1 MKLNF
6 LIACICTLFS
16 MVAFADNEKEI
27 KVGDPSPDFQYENRD
42 GKVYSLKDFRGKY
55 VLIDVWATYCSPC
68 KKEIPFLEKI
78 QEKFKNK
85 NIVFVG
91 IATDGVKAEWI
102 KFLDQNKLKGIQ
114 LIMDR
119 KWISFMHRYQ
129 VSTIP
134 RYILLD
140 KEGKIVNM
148 NMPLP
153 SDPEFVKILKSLK
166 GL

>member
-91 IATDGVKAEWI
+91 IATDGVKEEWI
-102 KFLDQNKLKGIQ
+102 KFLDQNKL
-114 LIMDR
+114 
-119 KWISFMHRYQ
+119 
-129 VSTIP
+129 T
-134 RYILLD
+134 
-140 KEGKIVNM
+140 
-148 NMPLP
+148 
-153 SDPEFVKILKSLK
+153 
-166 GL
+166 

>member
-1 MKLNF
+1 
-6 LIACICTLFS
+6 
-16 MVAFADNEKEI
+16 
-27 KVGDPSPDFQYENRD
+27 
-42 GKVYSLKDFRGKY
+42 LKDFRGKY

-91 IATDGVKAEWI
+91 IATDGVKEEWI

>member
-1 MKLNF
+1 
-6 LIACICTLFS
+6 
-16 MVAFADNEKEI
+16 
-27 KVGDPSPDFQYENRD
+27 
-42 GKVYSLKDFRGKY
+42 
-55 VLIDVWATYCSPC
+55 
-68 KKEIPFLEKI
+68 
-78 QEKFKNK
+78 
-85 NIVFVG
+85 
-91 IATDGVKAEWI
+91 
-102 KFLDQNKLKGIQ
+102 
-114 LIMDR
+114 
-119 KWISFMHRYQ
+119 MHRYQ